1 MRVLIVD
8 DEVLI
13 KKCLARVALS
23 RGHTVQTESNGLK
36 GLKAWRE
43 FKPHLVF
50 LDVLLPGLDGPS
62 VLQQAGKKNNEK
74 VVMMSAHKAFS
85 DCASI
90 PGVHLPG
97 VHLPGVH
104 LPRVD
109 LFVSKPFPDIV
120 CFFKQAE
127 GLFNLSVDSLAEL

>member
-23 RGHTVQTESNGLK
+23 RGHVVQTESNGLK

-85 DCASI
+85 DRTSI
-90 PGVHLPG
+90 SGVHLPG
-97 VHLPGVH
+97 
-104 LPRVD
+104 VD

-127 GLFNLSVDSLAEL
+127 GLFNLSSTSLAEL